1 MIHCCWE
8 CKLYQYIWNLF
19 VVTIEAIH
27 APSLSSKISTPICCS
42 SREQQLL
49 SCVPTLCDSMYC
61 STSKLLFPPL
71 SPSLL
76 RFMSFESVMPP
87 NHLVLCCPL
96 IFLPS
101 IFPNIRV
108 FSNELALHI
117 KWPKYW
123 SFSFSISP
131 SNEYSGMI
139 SFRMDWFD
147 VLVVQGTLKGLL

>member
-1 MIHCCWE
+1 M
-8 CKLYQYIWNLF
+8 LF
-19 VVTIEAIH
+19 
-27 APSLSSKISTPICCS
+27 K
-42 SREQQLL
+42 SRTAVAKW
-49 SCVPTLCDSMYC
+49 CPTLCDSMYC
-61 STSKLLFPPL
+61 STSRLLFPPL
-71 SPSLL
+71 SPNLL

-96 IFLPS
+96 LFLPS

-131 SNEYSGMI
+131 SSEYSGMI

-147 VLVVQGTLKGLL
+147 VLVVQGTLKGLLQYHSSKASIFRLSAFFMVQLSHQYLTTGKTLGEIEK